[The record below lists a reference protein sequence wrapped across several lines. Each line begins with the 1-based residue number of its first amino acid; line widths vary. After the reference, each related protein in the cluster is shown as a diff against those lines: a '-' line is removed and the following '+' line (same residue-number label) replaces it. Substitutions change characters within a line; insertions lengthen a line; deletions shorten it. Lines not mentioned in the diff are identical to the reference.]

1 MVLVAGSQ
9 PPPAQSMPGLVA
21 VGKVELES
29 GAAPGAVQPVS
40 VKPYVVEEVAE
51 LFSATWPTSP

>member
-9 PPPAQSMPGLVA
+9 PPLAQSMPGLVA

-29 GAAPGAVQPVS
+29 GAAPGAVPPVS
-40 VKPYVVEEVAE
+40 VKLYVVDEVAE
-51 LFSATWPTSP
+51 VFSGTWPTSP